1 MENAKNDALSVE
13 KVVYANIETKEV
25 FAKSVE
31 EMVYANIIDAEVRF
45 AKSGWCGGSGSYMR
59 ANIINAEVIAKSV
72 EEVVYAN
79 IIIFSSSTEILF
91 EVYIYATSLE
101 YKAPCYMLH
110 PNSNIMMYYYT
121 TCVRAHS
128 ASPLSSG

>member
-91 EVYIYATSLE
+91 EIKTRCIFTSLKKWNIKSPPATVL
-101 YKAPCYMLH
+101 YAPTNSTNSVRY
-110 PNSNIMMYYYT
+110 PNY
-121 TCVRAHS
+121 
-128 ASPLSSG
+128 SG